1 MRPINLSNEAIEKLY
16 GEFLEKFKNEIA
28 NYGFN
33 GGSSMT
39 IKTNFEEVAKE
50 KVIIRYTQEAF
61 LRMQA
66 LVDFFD
72 SEVAWY
78 GLCERL
84 GEKEFRVY
92 DVKVCKQEVTGAKV
106 DTSDE
111 DTLEFFCS
119 LTDDEA
125 EHLHFQAHSHVKMST
140 GASGTDI
147 QNQQDVVKNMGKTGY
162 YIFQIWNK
170 NNDINTYLYDL
181 DNNVFYDR
189 KDVMIV
195 IEDSLG
201 DLDDFIA
208 SIADRVVEKKAYQ
221 YQYGGNSYY
230 NNYAKTDKSKEK
242 SSKKTKEEKE
252 EDEFDT
258 VYLGDYYD
266 GIHYYGRGDW

>member
-1 MRPINLSNEAIEKLY
+1 MRPINLSNESIEKLY
-16 GEFLEKFKNEIA
+16 SEFLEKFKNEIA

-33 GGSSMT
+33 GGTSMT

-50 KVIIRYTQEAF
+50 KVIVRYTQEAY

-84 GEKEFRVY
+84 GEKEFRIY
-92 DVKVCKQEVTGAKV
+92 GVKVCKQEVSGAKV

-147 QNQQDVVKNMGKTGY
+147 QNQQDVVRNMGKSGF

-208 SIADRVVEKKAYQ
+208 SIADLVAEKKVYPYQ
-221 YQYGGNSYY
+221 YNGYTY
-230 NNYAKTDKSKEK
+230 NYSNKNNKEEPKSKT
-242 SSKKTKEEKE
+242 SKKTKEKE
-252 EDEFDT
+252 EDDYDK

-266 GIHYYGRGDW
+266 GIHYYGGSDW

>member
-1 MRPINLSNEAIEKLY
+1 MRPINLSNESIEKLY

-208 SIADRVVEKKAYQ
+208 SVADLVVEKKTYPYQ
-221 YQYGGNSYY
+221 YSGSGYAGNYY
-230 NNYAKTDKSKEK
+230 NKSAETKT
-242 SSKKTKEEKE
+242 SKKTKENE
-252 EDEFDT
+252 EDDYDT
-258 VYLGDYYD
+258 VYLGEYYD
-266 GIHYYGRGDW
+266 GIHGYYGRSDW